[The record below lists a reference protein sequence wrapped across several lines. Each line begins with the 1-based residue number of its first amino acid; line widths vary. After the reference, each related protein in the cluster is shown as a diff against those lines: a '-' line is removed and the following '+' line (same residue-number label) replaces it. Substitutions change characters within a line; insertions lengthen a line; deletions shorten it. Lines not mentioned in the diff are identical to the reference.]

1 MGIYYD
7 SFDIKL
13 DIHLS
18 FNEAHQVDGGMEQRE
33 EDSSHPHSSHP
44 VIPSCSLADDLNSL
58 DISDTDREDTERNLE
73 GGGGFHRS
81 QFTDK
86 GGGEAEGAVGHTI
99 TAITDELHPPMTGAM
114 EQSKPAE
121 HQGGDLC
128 LAQERE
134 RKQEDDGKSI
144 EATKMEVEGEDEE
157 EEILTEGDSSFYQ
170 KALWADV
177 EEQPLQQEA
186 LVESQVITEF
196 VAYYFSICCVFYMY
210 IL

>member
-1 MGIYYD
+1 MCIYYY

-33 EDSSHPHSSHP
+33 EDSSHSHSSHP

-58 DISDTDREDTERNLE
+58 GVSDTDREDTERNLE

-86 GGGEAEGAVGHTI
+86 GVGEAKGAVGYTI
-99 TAITDELHPPMTGAM
+99 SAITDELHPPTTGAM

-144 EATKMEVEGEDEE
+144 EAMKMEVEGEDEE
-157 EEILTEGDSSFYQ
+157 EEKLTEGQ

-196 VAYYFSICCVFYMY
+196 VAYYFSICSAFYM
-210 IL
+210 

>member
-1 MGIYYD
+1 MGVYYD
-7 SFDIKL
+7 LFDIKL

-33 EDSSHPHSSHP
+33 EDSSHSHSSYP
-44 VIPSCSLADDLNSL
+44 VIPSCSQADKLNSL
-58 DISDTDREDTERNLE
+58 DISDTGREATERNLE
-73 GGGGFHRS
+73 GGGGFDRS

-86 GGGEAEGAVGHTI
+86 GGGEAEGAVGRTI
-99 TAITDELHPPMTGAM
+99 SAITDELHTPTTGAM

-144 EATKMEVEGEDEE
+144 EAMKMEVEGEDEE
-157 EEILTEGDSSFYQ
+157 EEKPTEKDSSFCQ

-177 EEQPLQQEA
+177 EEQLLQQEA
-186 LVESQVITEF
+186 LVEIQVMTEF
-196 VAYYFSICCVFYMY
+196 VDYYFSKCYAFYM
-210 IL
+210 